1 MRRLKSVGALFTMGK
16 TMLIRSLVCA
26 VLILAPVSGF
36 AQNAERGV
44 TIEVDATVRSVDPE
58 TRRIVLDNS
67 STGESEI
74 IFAGPEVVNFD
85 QIETGDKVKAVY
97 TLGIAARMAD
107 PGEVDSAV
115 EVDGQAMEGEKPGA
129 LSGTMV
135 TLILEFLSFD
145 PANSVATVKDSSGV
159 EQMIEVETDAG
170 REFAAELKAGDR
182 VALTFTEGLAV
193 GIVAD

>member
-1 MRRLKSVGALFTMGK
+1 
-16 TMLIRSLVCA
+16 MLIRFLTCA
-26 VLILAPVSGF
+26 VLIFAPMFGLAQS
-36 AQNAERGV
+36 AERGV

-67 STGESEI
+67 TTGESEI

-115 EVDGQAMEGEKPGA
+115 EVDGQAIEGEKPAA

-135 TLILEFLSFD
+135 TLVLEFLSFD
-145 PANSVATVKDSSGV
+145 PETSLATVKDGSGM
-159 EQMIEVETDAG
+159 EQMIEVETEAG
-170 REFAAELKAGDR
+170 REFTSELQAGDK

-193 GIVAD
+193 GIVED